1 MYSSKIQKSA
11 GDIFRIFP
19 NNAVMASRQACLT
32 LLRSFFVVMSVA
44 MYGSIRRSLIS
55 SSVYS
60 ENLLQSS
67 MAVIL
72 LIGLLH
78 IRKDVRI
85 RFSMITTAS
94 V

>member
-11 GDIFRIFP
+11 GDIFLILP
-19 NNAVMASRQACLT
+19 NKDVMAVRQACLT
-32 LLRSFFVVMSVA
+32 LLRSFFAIIIVA
-44 MYGSIRRSLIS
+44 RYGSMRRSFIS

-60 ENLLQSS
+60 ENLLHSS

-78 IRKDVRI
+78 IRKDVRS
-85 RFSMITTAS
+85 RFSMITIAS